1 MEGLQRF
8 RALAQGMIS
17 ICFIPSGQSE
27 EHHMVH
33 KISKATSYLETFAID
48 LSGKHA
54 MRSYATGFFIRTAN
68 SVYLITN
75 WHVVSGLDP
84 ADTSKAAKPTPVF
97 LKATVISKTQ
107 MVTELTIPLYDE
119 QLLPLWSEH
128 HLGSEVDL
136 AIYKLPATLENYF
149 DFIDVHSVEDEIHID
164 ERVANDVFIVGYP
177 FSRDE
182 FKNSFG
188 DDAPYYMP
196 VWKRGSIAF
205 EPRLRLKGRVLLI
218 DALSRAGMSGS
229 PVFLAQDVDM
239 MGAKTA
245 ANVAPLARLASG
257 DTSALCD
264 LDPSTL
270 IHGKVRNFRFLG
282 VYSGTFGSTR
292 LSETALGKCWHIDIL
307 RQTIDAPQRGKMPAH
322 SPFEN
327 NHYAEILRTIEG
339 KLVIKD
345 ADGNLKEEVP
355 LRSMP

>member
-1 MEGLQRF
+1 
-8 RALAQGMIS
+8 
-17 ICFIPSGQSE
+17 
-27 EHHMVH
+27 MVH
-33 KISKATSYLETFAID
+33 KISKATSYLETFTID

-54 MRSYATGFFIRTAN
+54 MRSYATGFFIRTAD
-68 SVYLITN
+68 SVLLITN
-75 WHVVSGLDP
+75 WHVFSGLDP
-84 ADTSKAAKPTPVF
+84 ADTSKAAKPTPV
-97 LKATVISKTQ
+97 LMKATVISKTQ
-107 MVTELTIPLYDE
+107 MVTELTIPLYDD
-119 QLLPLWSEH
+119 QLSPLWFEH

-136 AIYKLPATLENYF
+136 AIYRPPATLEKYF
-149 DFIDVHSVEDEIHID
+149 DFIDVHSVEDETHID

-196 VWKRGSIAF
+196 VWKRGSLAF
-205 EPRLRLKGRVLLI
+205 EPRLRLKGCMLLI

-257 DTSALCD
+257 DTSALFD

-270 IHGKVRNFRFLG
+270 IHGKERKFRFLG
-282 VYSGTFGSTR
+282 VYSGTFGTTR
-292 LSETALGKCWHIDIL
+292 LAEIALGKCWHIDIL
-307 RQTIDAPQRGKMPAH
+307 REAIDAPQRGKMPAH
-322 SPFEN
+322 GPFEN
-327 NHYAEILRTIEG
+327 NHYAEILRTIDG

-355 LRSMP
+355 LKRMQ